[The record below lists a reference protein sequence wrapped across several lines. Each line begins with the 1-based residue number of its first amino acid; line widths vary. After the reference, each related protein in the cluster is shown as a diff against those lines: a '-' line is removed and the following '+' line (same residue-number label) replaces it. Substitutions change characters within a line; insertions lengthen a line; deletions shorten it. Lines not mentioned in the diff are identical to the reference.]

1 MRSQAADHI
10 SLLTVIFTLLVVIAA
25 TQGEGIQEVSLF
37 LVLTNFDLLS
47 LDIAVDGKLSQG
59 PFRRF
64 RRSN

>member
-1 MRSQAADHI
+1 
-10 SLLTVIFTLLVVIAA
+10 VIFTLLVVIAA

-64 RRSN
+64 RRSS